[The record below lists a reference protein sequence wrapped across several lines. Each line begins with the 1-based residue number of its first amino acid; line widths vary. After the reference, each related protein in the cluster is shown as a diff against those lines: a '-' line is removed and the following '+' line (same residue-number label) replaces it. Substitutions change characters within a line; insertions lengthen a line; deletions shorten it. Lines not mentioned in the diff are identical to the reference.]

1 KENTRAN
8 DPEII
13 VIKQR
18 NNYKKSLMHPVLQAD
33 ETPIVWATSVRQ
45 VAWGNM
51 FRRCQA
57 GAPDG

>member
-1 KENTRAN
+1 MN

-33 ETPIVWATSVRQ
+33 ETPIVWAMSVRQ